1 MNQSF
6 FKKIYRWIVPPPV
19 KVAKISYISPD
30 SKLKGKRILVTGGT
44 GGIGRAMAKRFVD
57 EGARV
62 LITGRNQDKLK
73 KVATEIGCEALELD
87 LRKVD
92 SFGGFVSSVLEKLGG
107 IDCLVNNAGISLHEK
122 SLEKVTLDGF
132 NQQFETNFRGPF
144 FLTQKVLPHIV
155 KNGSGGKILFISSE
169 TGDTVDFRPYGL
181 TKIVI
186 NSFVQGLAHLYSPYG
201 VTVNAISPGVTATD
215 MTGFQPDENLY
226 CSFNPVGRVYLP
238 EEMAEVAV
246 FMLSDA
252 SNIISGQIITCNH
265 AKTVNARW
273 KE

>member
-1 MNQSF
+1 M
-6 FKKIYRWIVPPPV
+6 R
-19 KVAKISYISPD
+19 
-30 SKLKGKRILVTGGT
+30 
-44 GGIGRAMAKRFVD
+44 
-57 EGARV
+57 
-62 LITGRNQDKLK
+62 
-73 KVATEIGCEALELD
+73 ALELD

-92 SFGGFVSSVLEKLGG
+92 SFEGVVSSVLEKLGG

>member
-1 MNQSF
+1 MNQSI

-62 LITGRNQDKLK
+62 LITGRNRDKLK
-73 KVATEIGCEALELD
+73 EVASEIGCEALELD

-201 VTVNAISPGVTATD
+201 VAVNAISPGVTATD

>member
-1 MNQSF
+1 MNQSI

-19 KVAKISYISPD
+19 KVAKISYISPN

-92 SFGGFVSSVLEKLGG
+92 SFGGVVSSVLEKLGG

>member
-1 MNQSF
+1 MNQSI

-62 LITGRNQDKLK
+62 LITGRNQDKLRE
-73 KVATEIGCEALELD
+73 VATDIGCEALELD

-155 KNGSGGKILFISSE
+155 KNGSGGKVLFISSE

>member
-1 MNQSF
+1 MNQSIL
-6 FKKIYRWIVPPPV
+6 KKIYRWIVPPPV

-155 KNGSGGKILFISSE
+155 KNGSGGKVLFISSE

>member
-1 MNQSF
+1 MNQSI

-62 LITGRNQDKLK
+62 LITGRNQDKLRE
-73 KVATEIGCEALELD
+73 VATDIGCEALELD

>member
-1 MNQSF
+1 MNQSI

-73 KVATEIGCEALELD
+73 EVATDIGCEALELD

-92 SFGGFVSSVLEKLGG
+92 SFGGVVSSVLEKLGG